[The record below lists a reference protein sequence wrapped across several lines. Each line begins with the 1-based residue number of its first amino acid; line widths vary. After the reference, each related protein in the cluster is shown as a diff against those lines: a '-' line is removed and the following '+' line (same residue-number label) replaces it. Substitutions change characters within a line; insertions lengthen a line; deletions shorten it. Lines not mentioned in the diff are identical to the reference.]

1 LVATSASQKLTVE
14 IVTGE
19 RVVFSASD
27 VDMVVAP
34 GAEGQLG
41 ILPRHAPL
49 FSLLSAGELRIR
61 HGRGEEILTVFGGF
75 LEVANNRVLI
85 LSDTAERIE
94 DIDIERA
101 EAARQ
106 RAEAAI
112 REARSGGGLN
122 LAQAEAEL
130 MRARVRISVANRHGR
145 RTRRAGEPGPGGTPG
160 PSGSTD

>member
-1 LVATSASQKLTVE
+1 MATEAPKLTVE

-19 RVVFSASD
+19 KVVYSETG

-49 FSLLSAGELRIR
+49 FSLLAGGALRIK
-61 HGRGEEILTVFGGF
+61 RGAEEEILTVFGGF

-94 DIDIERA
+94 ELDLERA

-106 RAEAAI
+106 RAETAI
-112 REARSGGGLN
+112 REARSGGGLD
-122 LAQAEAEL
+122 LARAEAEL
-130 MRARVRISVANRHGR
+130 RRARVRLAVANRHGQQR
-145 RTRRAGEPGPGGTPG
+145 RRPTDVGSRP
-160 PSGSTD
+160 PSGDSA

>member
-1 LVATSASQKLTVE
+1 MAATSSGPKLSVE

-19 RVVFSASD
+19 RVVYSETG

-49 FSLLSAGELRIR
+49 FSLLAGGELRIK
-61 HGRGEEILTVFGGF
+61 RGNSQEILTVFGGF
-75 LEVANNRVLI
+75 LEVANDRVLI

-94 DIDIERA
+94 EIDLERA

-106 RAEAAI
+106 RAETALQ
-112 REARSGGGLN
+112 EARSGGGLN

-130 MRARVRISVANRHGR
+130 RRARVRLAVANRHGQSR
-145 RTRRAGEPGPGGTPG
+145 RRRGDGTPPG
-160 PSGSTD
+160 AGSTD